1 MSITDVA
8 RDWAAHDPDPETAA
22 YVLDILEDPARAAE
36 LQSRFSGPLTFGTA
50 GLRGEVGAGEA
61 E

>member
-22 YVLDILEDPARAAE
+22 YVLGLLEDPARAAE
-36 LQSRFSGPLTFGTA
+36 LQSRFSGLGK
-50 GLRGEVGAGEA
+50 A